1 MNDDLLNATP
11 APISEEATA
20 EQPETP
26 ATPATPETPE
36 AVEASAVGA
45 AEPESA
51 ESTESAEAAETAPA
65 PAQPEP
71 KAEANA
77 QAKEDGRKR
86 AQAAWERLV
95 AAKADNETVEGTVKA
110 AVKGGLLVEID
121 RFRGFLPASQVRV
134 EKGVAIE
141 SLVKTTVPL
150 KIIDVDEGRK
160 RLVVSH
166 RRALEEKRRAARADL
181 LQSLKVGEEREATVV
196 RLADFGAFVDLG
208 GIDAL
213 IPMSELAFE
222 RVEKPSDVVHA
233 GERLKVRVLRIDQG
247 GKKIAVSRK
256 SALPDPWRDHADVL
270 RQGKVVEGKV
280 IAKEPRLEIELAPGV
295 VGSLGERDA
304 NPDDYA
310 IGEAVEVSVRNV
322 DYRNRRIRLGTPHSA
337 ASFSSTSF
345 APLGVELGNHT
356 GSNE

>member
-1 MNDDLLNATP
+1 MAAMNDDLQNAP
-11 APISEEATA
+11 APVPEEAHISA
-20 EQPETP
+20 PEQPEAAAADSAGGAAP
-26 ATPATPETPE
+26 AEETAETPET
-36 AVEASAVGA
+36 
-45 AEPESA
+45 
-51 ESTESAEAAETAPA
+51 TA
-65 PAQPEP
+65 
-71 KAEANA
+71 A
-77 QAKEDGRKR
+77 QARADEGRKR
-86 AQAAWERLV
+86 AQAAWERLLT
-95 AAKADNETVEGTVKA
+95 ARSENETVEGVVKA
-110 AVKGGLLVEID
+110 SVKGGLLVEID

-141 SLVKTTVPL
+141 SLVKSTLPL

-166 RRALEEKRRAARADL
+166 RRALEEQRRAARSSL

-208 GIDAL
+208 GVDAL

-222 RVEKPSDVVHA
+222 RVDKPSDVVHA
-233 GERLKVRVLRIDQG
+233 GERLTVRVLRIDQG

-280 IAKEPRLEIELAPGV
+280 VAKEPRLEIEIAPGV
-295 VGSLGERDA
+295 VGSLGDRDA

-310 IGEAVEVSVRNV
+310 IGESVEVSVRNV

-345 APLGVELGNHT
+345 APLGVELRRGQT
-356 GSNE
+356 GSSE

>member
-1 MNDDLLNATP
+1 MAAMNDDLQNATP
-11 APISEEATA
+11 APVPEEQQIPIPQEPQAVQADAIGAAAPAEEPPAEEPPQAEAT
-20 EQPETP
+20 QQT
-26 ATPATPETPE
+26 
-36 AVEASAVGA
+36 
-45 AEPESA
+45 EP
-51 ESTESAEAAETAPA
+51 
-65 PAQPEP
+65 
-71 KAEANA
+71 A
-77 QAKEDGRKR
+77 QAKEDGKKR

-95 AAKADNETVEGTVKA
+95 AAKAANETVEGVVKA
-110 AVKGGLLVEID
+110 AVKGGLLVEVD

-134 EKGVAIE
+134 DKGTALE
-141 SLVKTTVPL
+141 SLVKTTLPL

-166 RRALEEKRRAARADL
+166 RRAMEEQRRAARTNL
-181 LQSLKVGEEREATVV
+181 LQSLKVGEERDATVV

-208 GIDAL
+208 GVDAL

-233 GERLKVRVLRIDQG
+233 GDKLKVRVLRIDQG

-256 SALPDPWRDHADVL
+256 SALPDPWRDHAEVL

-280 IAKEPRLEIELAPGV
+280 VAKEPRLEVELAPGV

-310 IGEAVEVSVRNV
+310 IGESVEVAVRSV
-322 DYRNRRIRLGTPHSA
+322 DYRNRRIRLGSPHA
-337 ASFSSTSF
+337 ASSFSSTGF
-345 APLGVELGNHT
+345 APLGVELQRGH
-356 GSNE
+356 GSKSE